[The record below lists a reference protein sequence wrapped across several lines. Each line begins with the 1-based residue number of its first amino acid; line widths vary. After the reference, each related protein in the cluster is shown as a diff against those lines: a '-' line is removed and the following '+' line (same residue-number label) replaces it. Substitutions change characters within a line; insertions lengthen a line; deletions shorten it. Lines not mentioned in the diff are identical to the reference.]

1 MFKSLLEEILLL
13 RNPCNQV
20 NNDSTLN
27 KNSHRMTVRIYSKQ
41 KKNNATPMETI
52 TVTKIQKGTV
62 NEKFDEKYIDCFFF

>member
-41 KKNNATPMETI
+41 KKKTMQLQW
-52 TVTKIQKGTV
+52 KQSQSL
-62 NEKFDEKYIDCFFF
+62 KFKKAQ